1 MIYPLTPTIWMYTI
15 GVPMTTETQRRLA
28 RSKESERK
36 LGRFLLEHDGPDP
49 RWRPGGGLSSSTGR
63 VGHITELQLDVIS
76 LHYGAEN
83 KQMIVP
89 GILWGFWKKVVQR
102 ANEQGKTP
110 LLRWEPTNEDKYV
123 EGVKI
128 PPMHIISEARHA
140 ELLGYERAHHEKIAA
155 LTTVSGGVRAY
166 SKEDQ
171 LKRSRGRKVK

>member
-1 MIYPLTPTIWMYTI
+1 
-15 GVPMTTETQRRLA
+15 MTTEGQRRLA

-49 RWRPGGGLSSSTGR
+49 RWKPGGGLSSSTGR

-89 GILWGFWKKVVQR
+89 ATLWGFWKKIVHR
-102 ANEQGKTP
+102 ANEQGKSP
-110 LLRWEPTNEDKYV
+110 MIRWEPTNEERYV

-128 PPMHIISEARHA
+128 PPMHIITEERHA
-140 ELLGYERAHHEKIAA
+140 ELLGYERAHREKVAA
-155 LTTVSGGVRAY
+155 LTTVSGAVRSY

-171 LKRSRGRKVK
+171 VRHSPGKRRK